1 MAAKFELKHTEGGEF
16 TFNLKASNGQ
26 VVLTSQTYADRK
38 SALKGIESVRKHAAK
53 EGNFERKVASNGKH
67 YFVLNASNGQVI
79 GKSQMYASAA
89 TMAGGIASVAGNAAG
104 ADVNDLTVG

>member
-1 MAAKFELKHTEGGEF
+1 MAAKFELKNTESGEF

-53 EGNFERKVASNGKH
+53 DGSFERKLASNGKH

-89 TMAGGIASVAGNAAG
+89 TMANGIASVMSNAG
-104 ADVNDLTVG
+104 AEVNDLTAK